1 MIIPDIEFYS
11 ERNKFIDNII
21 ENIDSIIEQLQ
32 KDLSKSHKLSRSYFI
47 LTGTVQAMITI
58 KEEILQKQYK
68 LNK

>member
-21 ENIDSIIEQLQ
+21 KNIDSRIEQLQ
-32 KDLSKSHKLSRSYFI
+32 KDLSKSPKLSRSYFI

>member
-21 ENIDSIIEQLQ
+21 ENIDSRIEQLQ
-32 KDLSKSHKLSRSYFI
+32 KDLSKSPKLSRSYFI
-47 LTGTVQAMITI
+47 LTGKVQAMITI

>member
-21 ENIDSIIEQLQ
+21 KNIDSRIEQLQ
-32 KDLSKSHKLSRSYFI
+32 KDLSKSPKFSRSYFI

>member
-21 ENIDSIIEQLQ
+21 ENIDSRIEQLQ
-32 KDLSKSHKLSRSYFI
+32 KDLSKSPKLSRSYFI

>member
-1 MIIPDIEFYS
+1 MIIPD
-11 ERNKFIDNII
+11 IDNII
-21 ENIDSIIEQLQ
+21 ENIDSRIEQLQ
-32 KDLSKSHKLSRSYFI
+32 KDLSKSPKLSRSYFI